1 MSAFDPQRKSDRL
14 DLCPKI
20 ANARVDGIGAGL
32 AMKRREFITLVGGA
46 AALWTAT
53 LRAQESAKML
63 RVGAVSGQL
72 RNSPFW
78 QPFVL
83 RMTELGYEE
92 GKNFVFDL
100 ITVSNFGGYEP
111 GYRELA
117 ARNVDIIIA
126 SGPEISL
133 KSALASSTTK
143 PIVMVA
149 IDYDPLA
156 RGYVTSLAR
165 PTGNVTGVFLQ
176 QIELTEKRVQLLK
189 SAFPDLKAATVF
201 WDRITRDQWDAAQR
215 AGTNL
220 GLRLSG
226 VEFIDPPFDYDK
238 ALAHAA
244 PDSRGTVFVLVS
256 PFFFR
261 DRAQQADFALRN
273 RIVTMFGFREW
284 TDAGGL
290 MSYGASVSS
299 MQRLAAGYVD
309 RVARGVKPAD
319 LPIEQPTK
327 FELVINLKT
336 ANALG
341 INISR
346 DFLLL
351 ADEVIE

>member
-1 MSAFDPQRKSDRL
+1 M
-14 DLCPKI
+14 
-20 ANARVDGIGAGL
+20 
-32 AMKRREFITLVGGA
+32 M
-46 AALWTAT
+46 
-53 LRAQESAKML
+53 
-63 RVGAVSGQL
+63 
-72 RNSPFW
+72 
-78 QPFVL
+78 
-83 RMTELGYEE
+83 ELGYEE
-92 GKNFVFDL
+92 SKNFVFDL
-100 ITVSNFGGYEP
+100 IPASNFDGYEA

-117 ARNVDIIIA
+117 ARNVDIILA
-126 SGPEISL
+126 PGPEISL

-143 PIVMVA
+143 PIVMLA

-176 QIELTEKRVQLLK
+176 QIELTQKRVQLLK
-189 SAFPDLKAATVF
+189 TAFPDLKAATVF
-201 WDRITRDQWDAAQR
+201 RDRITTDQWEAAQH
-215 AGTNL
+215 AGANL
-220 GLRLSG
+220 GIRLSG
-226 VEFIDPPFDYDK
+226 IEYLDPPYDYDK
-238 ALAHAA
+238 GLAQAP
-244 PDSRGTVFVLVS
+244 PDSRGIVLVLVS

-261 DRAQQADFALRN
+261 DQTKLADFALRN

-284 TDAGGL
+284 ADAGGL

-309 RVARGVKPAD
+309 RIARGVKPAD

-351 ADEVIE
+351 ADEVTE

>member
-1 MSAFDPQRKSDRL
+1 
-14 DLCPKI
+14 
-20 ANARVDGIGAGL
+20 
-32 AMKRREFITLVGGA
+32 MKRREFITLVGGA
-46 AALWTAT
+46 AALWPAT
-53 LRAQESAKML
+53 VLAQEPLKML
-63 RVGAVSGQL
+63 RVGAVSGQP

-78 QPFVL
+78 QPFVQ
-83 RMTELGYEE
+83 RMVELGYQD

-100 ITVSNFGGYEP
+100 ITTPNIDGFEA
-111 GYRELA
+111 GYRELVT
-117 ARNVDIIIA
+117 RNVDIILA
-126 SGPEISL
+126 PGPEISL
-133 KSALASSTTK
+133 KSALANSTTK

-149 IDYDPLA
+149 IDYDTLA
-156 RGYVTSLAR
+156 RGYVPSLAR

-189 SAFPDLKAATVF
+189 SAFPDLQAATVF
-201 WDRITRDQWDAAQR
+201 WDRITTDQWEAAQR
-215 AGTNL
+215 AGANL

-226 VEFIDPPFDYDK
+226 VEFLDPPFDYDK
-238 ALAHAA
+238 ALAQAA
-244 PDSRGTVFVLVS
+244 LDSRGTVIVLVS

-273 RIVTMFGFREW
+273 RLVTMFGFREW

-336 ANALG
+336 AKKLG
-341 INISR
+341 ITFPQS
-346 DFLLL
+346 FLAT
-351 ADEVIE
+351 ADEVVE

>member
-1 MSAFDPQRKSDRL
+1 MR
-14 DLCPKI
+14 
-20 ANARVDGIGAGL
+20 
-32 AMKRREFITLVGGA
+32 RREFITLLGGA
-46 AALWTAT
+46 AALRPAN
-53 LRAQESAKML
+53 LLAQEPVKML
-63 RVGAVSGQL
+63 RLGAVSGQQM
-72 RNSPFW
+72 NSPFW

-83 RMTELGYEE
+83 RMTELGYEQ
-92 GKNFVFDL
+92 GKNFNFDL
-100 ITVSNFGGYEP
+100 ITASNFDEFEA
-111 GYRELA
+111 GYRELG
-117 ARNVDIIIA
+117 ARNVDIILA

-133 KSALASSTTK
+133 KSALANAGTK

-176 QIELTEKRVQLLK
+176 QIELTQKRVQLLK

-201 WDRITRDQWDAAQR
+201 RDRITTDQWEAAQR
-215 AGTNL
+215 AGASL

-226 VEFIDPPFDYDK
+226 IEFLDPPFDYDK
-238 ALAHAA
+238 ALAQAP
-244 PDSRGTVFVLVS
+244 PDSRGTVLVMVS

-261 DRAQQADFALRN
+261 DRAKQADFALRN

-284 TDAGGL
+284 ADAGGL
-290 MSYGASVSS
+290 MSYGVSVSS

-336 ANALG
+336 AKTLG
-341 INISR
+341 ITFPQS
-346 DFLLL
+346 FLAT

>member
-1 MSAFDPQRKSDRL
+1 
-14 DLCPKI
+14 
-20 ANARVDGIGAGL
+20 
-32 AMKRREFITLVGGA
+32 MKRREFITLVGGA
-46 AALWTAT
+46 AALWPAT
-53 LRAQESAKML
+53 VLAQEPVKML
-63 RVGAVSGQL
+63 RVGAVSGQP

-78 QPFVL
+78 QPFVQ
-83 RMTELGYEE
+83 RMVELGYQD

-100 ITVSNFGGYEP
+100 ITTSNIDGYEA
-111 GYRELA
+111 GYRELVT
-117 ARNVDIIIA
+117 RNVDIILA

-133 KSALASSTTK
+133 KSALANSTTT
-143 PIVMVA
+143 PIVMIA
-149 IDYDPLA
+149 IDFDPLA

-189 SAFPDLKAATVF
+189 SAFPDLQAATVF
-201 WDRITRDQWDAAQR
+201 WDRITTDQWEAAQR
-215 AGTNL
+215 AGANL

-226 VEFIDPPFDYDK
+226 VELLDPPFDYDK
-238 ALAHAA
+238 ALAQAA

-299 MQRLAAGYVD
+299 MLRIAAGYVD

-336 ANALG
+336 AKELG
-341 INISR
+341 IAFPQS
-346 DFLLL
+346 FLAT
-351 ADEVIE
+351 ADEVVE

>member
-1 MSAFDPQRKSDRL
+1 
-14 DLCPKI
+14 
-20 ANARVDGIGAGL
+20 
-32 AMKRREFITLVGGA
+32 MKRREFVTLLGA
-46 AALWTAT
+46 AAAMWPAT

-63 RVGAVSGQL
+63 RLGAVSGQPM
-72 RNSPFW
+72 NSPFW

-83 RMTELGYEE
+83 RMTELGYQE

-100 ITVSNFGGYEP
+100 ITASNFDEFEA

-117 ARNVDIIIA
+117 ARNVDIILA

-133 KSALASSTTK
+133 KSALANSTTK

-189 SAFPDLKAATVF
+189 SAFPNLQAATVF
-201 WDRITRDQWDAAQR
+201 RDRITTDQWEAAQR
-215 AGTNL
+215 AGANL

-226 VEFIDPPFDYDK
+226 VEFLDPPFDYDK
-238 ALAHAA
+238 ALAQAA
-244 PDSRGTVFVLVS
+244 PDSRGTVIVLVS

-261 DRAQQADFALRN
+261 DRAKQADFALRN

-290 MSYGASVSS
+290 MSYGVSVSS

-309 RVARGVKPAD
+309 RVARGAKPAD

-336 ANALG
+336 AKTLG
-341 INISR
+341 ITFPQS
-346 DFLLL
+346 FLAT
-351 ADEVIE
+351 ADDVIE

>member
-1 MSAFDPQRKSDRL
+1 
-14 DLCPKI
+14 
-20 ANARVDGIGAGL
+20 
-32 AMKRREFITLVGGA
+32 MKRREFITLVGGA
-46 AALWTAT
+46 AALWPAT
-53 LRAQESAKML
+53 LRAQGSAKML
-63 RVGAVSGQL
+63 RVGAVSSNP

-78 QPFVL
+78 RPFLL
-83 RMTELGYEE
+83 RMMELGYEE
-92 GKNFVFDL
+92 SKNFVFDL
-100 ITVSNFGGYEP
+100 IPASNFDGYEA

-117 ARNVDIIIA
+117 ARNVDIILA
-126 SGPEISL
+126 PGPEISL

-143 PIVMVA
+143 PIVMLA

-176 QIELTEKRVQLLK
+176 QIELTQKRVQLLK
-189 SAFPDLKAATVF
+189 TAFPDLKAATVF
-201 WDRITRDQWDAAQR
+201 RDRITTDQWEAAQH
-215 AGTNL
+215 AGANL
-220 GLRLSG
+220 GIRLSG
-226 VEFIDPPFDYDK
+226 IEYLDPPYDYDK
-238 ALAHAA
+238 GLAQAP
-244 PDSRGTVFVLVS
+244 PDSRGIVLVLVS

-261 DRAQQADFALRN
+261 DQTKLADFALRN

-284 TDAGGL
+284 ADAGGL

-309 RVARGVKPAD
+309 RIARGVKPAD

-351 ADEVIE
+351 ADEVTE

>member
-1 MSAFDPQRKSDRL
+1 
-14 DLCPKI
+14 
-20 ANARVDGIGAGL
+20 
-32 AMKRREFITLVGGA
+32 MKRREFVTLLGGA
-46 AALWTAT
+46 VATWPAT
-53 LRAQESAKML
+53 LRAQESARML
-63 RVGAVSGQL
+63 RLGAVSGQPM
-72 RNSPFW
+72 NSPFW
-78 QPFVL
+78 QPFVQ
-83 RMTELGYEE
+83 RMVELGYQE
-92 GKNFVFDL
+92 GKNFAFDL
-100 ITVSNFGGYEP
+100 ITTSNIDGYEA

-117 ARNVDIIIA
+117 RRNVDIIVA

-133 KSALASSTTK
+133 KSALASSSTK
-143 PIVMVA
+143 PIIMIA

-156 RGYVTSLAR
+156 RGYVTNLAR

-176 QIELTEKRVQLLK
+176 QIELTGKRVQLLK
-189 SAFPDLKAATVF
+189 SAVPDLDAATVF
-201 WDRITRDQWDAAQR
+201 WDRITADQWEAAQR

-226 VEFIDPPFDYDK
+226 VEFLDPPFDYDK
-238 ALAHAA
+238 ALAQAA
-244 PDSRGTVFVLVS
+244 PDCRGTVIVLVS

-290 MSYGASVSS
+290 MSYGASISS
-299 MQRLAAGYVD
+299 MQRLAAEYVD

-319 LPIEQPTK
+319 LPIEQPIK

-336 ANALG
+336 AKTLG
-341 INISR
+341 IAFPQS
-346 DFLLL
+346 FLAT

>member
-1 MSAFDPQRKSDRL
+1 
-14 DLCPKI
+14 
-20 ANARVDGIGAGL
+20 
-32 AMKRREFITLVGGA
+32 MKRRKFVTLLGGA
-46 AALWTAT
+46 AAMWTAT

-63 RVGAVSGQL
+63 RLGAVSGQPM
-72 RNSPFW
+72 NSPFW

-83 RMTELGYEE
+83 RMTELGYEH

-100 ITVSNFGGYEP
+100 ITASNFDEFEA
-111 GYRELA
+111 GYRALA
-117 ARNVDIIIA
+117 ARNVDIILA

-133 KSALASSTTK
+133 KSALANSSTK

-156 RGYVTSLAR
+156 RGYVSSLAR

-176 QIELTEKRVQLLK
+176 QIELTQKRVQLLK

-201 WDRITRDQWDAAQR
+201 RDRITTDQWEAAER
-215 AGTNL
+215 AGASL

-226 VEFIDPPFDYDK
+226 IEFLDPPFDYDK
-238 ALAHAA
+238 ALAQA
-244 PDSRGTVFVLVS
+244 PSDSRGTVLVMVS

-261 DRAQQADFALRN
+261 DRAKQADFALRN

-284 TDAGGL
+284 ADAGGL
-290 MSYGASVSS
+290 MSYGVSVSS

-336 ANALG
+336 AKTIG
-341 INISR
+341 ITFPQT
-346 DFLLL
+346 FLAT
-351 ADEVIE
+351 ADDVIE

>member
-1 MSAFDPQRKSDRL
+1 
-14 DLCPKI
+14 
-20 ANARVDGIGAGL
+20 
-32 AMKRREFITLVGGA
+32 MKRREFITLVGGA
-46 AALWTAT
+46 AALWPAT
-53 LRAQESAKML
+53 VLAQEPVKML
-63 RVGAVSGQL
+63 RVGAVSGQP

-78 QPFVL
+78 QPFVQ
-83 RMTELGYEE
+83 RMVELGYLE

-100 ITVSNFGGYEP
+100 ITVSNFDGYEA
-111 GYRELA
+111 GYRELVT
-117 ARNVDIIIA
+117 RNVDIILA

-133 KSALASSTTK
+133 KSALASSSTK
-143 PIVMVA
+143 PIVMIA

-189 SAFPDLKAATVF
+189 SAFPDLQAAAVF
-201 WDRITRDQWDAAQR
+201 WDRITTDQWEAAQR
-215 AGTNL
+215 AGANL

-226 VEFIDPPFDYDK
+226 VEFLDPPFDYDK
-238 ALAHAA
+238 ALAQAA
-244 PDSRGTVFVLVS
+244 LDSRGTVIVLVS

-290 MSYGASVSS
+290 MSYGVSVSS

-336 ANALG
+336 AKALG
-341 INISR
+341 ITFPQS
-346 DFLLL
+346 FLAT

>member
-1 MSAFDPQRKSDRL
+1 
-14 DLCPKI
+14 
-20 ANARVDGIGAGL
+20 
-32 AMKRREFITLVGGA
+32 MKRREFITLVGGA
-46 AALWTAT
+46 AALWPAT
-53 LRAQESAKML
+53 VLAQEPVKML
-63 RVGAVSGQL
+63 RVGAVSGQP

-78 QPFVL
+78 QPFVR
-83 RMTELGYEE
+83 RMVELGYQE
-92 GKNFVFDL
+92 GKSFVFDL
-100 ITVSNFGGYEP
+100 ITTSNIDGFEA
-111 GYRELA
+111 GYRELVT
-117 ARNVDIIIA
+117 RNVDIILA

-133 KSALASSTTK
+133 KSALANSTTT

-149 IDYDPLA
+149 IDFDPLA

-189 SAFPDLKAATVF
+189 SAFPDLQAATVF
-201 WDRITRDQWDAAQR
+201 WDRITTDQWEAAQR
-215 AGTNL
+215 AGANL

-226 VEFIDPPFDYDK
+226 VEFLDPPFDYDK
-238 ALAHAA
+238 ALAQAA

-336 ANALG
+336 AKALG
-341 INISR
+341 ITFPQS
-346 DFLLL
+346 FLAT
-351 ADEVIE
+351 ADEVVE

>member
-1 MSAFDPQRKSDRL
+1 MR
-14 DLCPKI
+14 
-20 ANARVDGIGAGL
+20 
-32 AMKRREFITLVGGA
+32 RREFITLVGGA
-46 AALWTAT
+46 AALWPAT
-53 LRAQESAKML
+53 LLAQESVKML
-63 RVGAVSGQL
+63 RVGAVSGQP

-78 QPFVL
+78 QPFVQ
-83 RMTELGYEE
+83 RMVELGYQE

-100 ITVSNFGGYEP
+100 ITTSNIDGFEA

-117 ARNVDIIIA
+117 TRNVDIIVA

-133 KSALASSTTK
+133 KSALASSSTK
-143 PIVMVA
+143 PIIMIA

-189 SAFPDLKAATVF
+189 SAFPDLQAATVF
-201 WDRITRDQWDAAQR
+201 WDRITTDQWEAAQR
-215 AGTNL
+215 AGANL

-226 VEFIDPPFDYDK
+226 VEFLDPPFDYDK
-238 ALAHAA
+238 ALAQAA
-244 PDSRGTVFVLVS
+244 LDSRGTVIVLVS

-290 MSYGASVSS
+290 MSYGVSVSS

-336 ANALG
+336 AKALG
-341 INISR
+341 ITFPQS
-346 DFLLL
+346 FLAT

>member
-1 MSAFDPQRKSDRL
+1 
-14 DLCPKI
+14 
-20 ANARVDGIGAGL
+20 
-32 AMKRREFITLVGGA
+32 MKRREFITLVGGA
-46 AALWTAT
+46 AVLWPAT
-53 LRAQESAKML
+53 LRAQDSAKML
-63 RVGAVSGQL
+63 RVGAVSVQP

-100 ITVSNFGGYEP
+100 IPASNFDEYEP

-117 ARNVDIIIA
+117 ARNVDIILA
-126 SGPEISL
+126 VTEISL

-143 PIVMVA
+143 PIVMLA

-156 RGYVTSLAR
+156 RGYLTSLAR

-176 QIELTEKRVQLLK
+176 QIELTQKRVQLLK
-189 SAFPDLKAATVF
+189 TAFPDLKAATVF
-201 WDRITRDQWDAAQR
+201 RDRITTDQWEVAQH
-215 AGTNL
+215 AGASL
-220 GLRLSG
+220 GIRLSG
-226 VEFIDPPFDYDK
+226 IEYLDPPFDYDK
-238 ALAHAA
+238 GLAQA
-244 PDSRGTVFVLVS
+244 PPESRGTVLVLVS

-261 DRAQQADFALRN
+261 DRAKLADFALRN

-284 TDAGGL
+284 ADAGGL
-290 MSYGASVSS
+290 MSYGASVSG

-327 FELVINLKT
+327 FDLVVNLKT

>member
-1 MSAFDPQRKSDRL
+1 
-14 DLCPKI
+14 
-20 ANARVDGIGAGL
+20 
-32 AMKRREFITLVGGA
+32 MKRREFITLVGGA
-46 AALWTAT
+46 AALWPAT
-53 LRAQESAKML
+53 VLAQEPVKML
-63 RVGAVSGQL
+63 RVGAVSGQP

-78 QPFVL
+78 QPFVR
-83 RMTELGYEE
+83 RMVELGYQE
-92 GKNFVFDL
+92 GKSFVFDL
-100 ITVSNFGGYEP
+100 ITTSNIDGFEA
-111 GYRELA
+111 GYRELVT
-117 ARNVDIIIA
+117 RNVDIILA

-133 KSALASSTTK
+133 KSALANSTTT

-149 IDYDPLA
+149 IDFDPLA

-189 SAFPDLKAATVF
+189 SAFPDLQAATVF
-201 WDRITRDQWDAAQR
+201 WDRITTDQWEAAQR
-215 AGTNL
+215 AGANL

-226 VEFIDPPFDYDK
+226 VEFLDPPFDYDK
-238 ALAHAA
+238 ALAQAA

-299 MQRLAAGYVD
+299 MLRLAAGYVD

-336 ANALG
+336 AKALG
-341 INISR
+341 ITFPQS
-346 DFLLL
+346 FLAT
-351 ADEVIE
+351 ADEVVE

>member
-1 MSAFDPQRKSDRL
+1 
-14 DLCPKI
+14 
-20 ANARVDGIGAGL
+20 
-32 AMKRREFITLVGGA
+32 MKRREFVTLVGGA
-46 AALWTAT
+46 AALWPAT
-53 LRAQESAKML
+53 VLAQEPVKML
-63 RVGAVSGQL
+63 RVGAVSGQP

-78 QPFVL
+78 QPFVQ
-83 RMTELGYEE
+83 RMVELGYQD

-100 ITVSNFGGYEP
+100 ITTPNIDGYEA
-111 GYRELA
+111 GYRKLVT
-117 ARNVDIIIA
+117 RNVDIILA

-133 KSALASSTTK
+133 KSALANSTTT
-143 PIVMVA
+143 PIVMIA
-149 IDYDPLA
+149 IDFDPLA

-165 PTGNVTGVFLQ
+165 PSGNVTGVFLQ

-189 SAFPDLKAATVF
+189 SAFPDLQAATVF
-201 WDRITRDQWDAAQR
+201 WDLITTDQWEATQR
-215 AGTNL
+215 AAANL

-226 VEFIDPPFDYDK
+226 VELLDPPFDYDK
-238 ALAHAA
+238 ALAQAA
-244 PDSRGTVFVLVS
+244 PDSRKTVFVLVS

-261 DRAQQADFALRN
+261 DRVQQADFALRN

-299 MQRLAAGYVD
+299 MLRLAAGYVD

-336 ANALG
+336 AKALG
-341 INISR
+341 ITFPQS
-346 DFLLL
+346 FLAT
-351 ADEVIE
+351 ADEVVE